1 MSRPQANLRLFVAI
15 YPPIEITN
23 KLLSALSTL
32 KLPEY
37 RTVLAEQVH
46 LTLQFIGDVPTK
58 KLDGTIESVERVA
71 SGLKAF
77 DLSVKGLITLP
88 VRGPTRLVAAE
99 TDCPS
104 TLKELHRRLVT
115 RLARSPRKKAS
126 DRFLPHLTLC
136 RFRNP
141 DKDVSMNSPLDV
153 PAFAVEQIALMRST
167 LSNEG
172 AKHHEIA
179 AIMLLHNKSDA

>member
-1 MSRPQANLRLFVAI
+1 MSRPQKNLRLFIAA
-15 YPPIEITN
+15 YPPLEITK
-23 KLLSALSTL
+23 KLSSALNNL
-32 KLPEY
+32 QLPEY
-37 RTVLAEQVH
+37 RAVIAVQVH
-46 LTLQFIGDVPTK
+46 LTIQFIGDVPTK
-58 KLDGTIESVERVA
+58 KLDETIESVERAA
-71 SGLKAF
+71 SGLRAF
-77 DLSVKGLITLP
+77 DLNVKGLITLP
-88 VRGPTRLVAAE
+88 VRGPTRLIAAE

-115 RLARSPRKKAS
+115 RLARSPRQKTS

-179 AIMLLHNKSDA
+179 AIKLLRNKSDA

>member
-1 MSRPQANLRLFVAI
+1 MSRPQKNLRLFIAA
-15 YPPIEITN
+15 YPPIEKSN
-23 KLLSALSTL
+23 KLLCGLSIL
-32 KLPEY
+32 QLPEY
-37 RTVLAEQVH
+37 RAVKAEQIH

-58 KLDGTIESVERVA
+58 ILDETIESVERSA
-71 SGLKAF
+71 AGLRAF
-77 DLSVKGLITLP
+77 DLTVKGLITLP
-88 VRGPTRLVAAE
+88 ARGPSRLIAAE
-99 TDCPS
+99 TDCPA
-104 TLKELHRRLVT
+104 TLKELRSRLVT
-115 RLARSPRKKAS
+115 RLARSPRQKAS

-172 AKHHEIA
+172 AKHHEVA
-179 AIMLLHNKSDA
+179 AIKLLHNKSDA